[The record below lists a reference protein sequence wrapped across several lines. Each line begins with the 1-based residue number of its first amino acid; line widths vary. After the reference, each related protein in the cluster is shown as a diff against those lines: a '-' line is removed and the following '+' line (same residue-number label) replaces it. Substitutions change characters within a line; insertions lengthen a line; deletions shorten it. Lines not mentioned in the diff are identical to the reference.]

1 MELNKNYNPDILTCI
16 SNLSSDEVF
25 TPPDIAKLMLDNLP
39 KEIWEDENFKFLD
52 PVSKTGIF
60 LREITSRLIDGL
72 EKKIPNLEKR
82 INHILR
88 NQVYGFT
95 TSFEKNKNIIA
106 WKKINITL
114 KIKPFHQII

>member
-1 MELNKNYNPDILTCI
+1 MNLNKNYNPDILTCI

-52 PVSKTGIF
+52 PVSKTGVF

-72 EKKIPNLEKR
+72 EKKNTK
-82 INHILR
+82 
-88 NQVYGFT
+88 
-95 TSFEKNKNIIA
+95 S
-106 WKKINITL
+106 
-114 KIKPFHQII
+114 